1 MCSLQKENSK
11 YLWWYLLSLGF
22 QPDVAANI
30 GGISK
35 SNLRRPVL
43 AGNMFEK
50 PNKEAFYI
58 VTHFLL
64 DKLNPSRTRDEFRCC
79 WPVLDPKTDAEFRK
93 VTFAWLQEIANEPG
107 SVFPKI
113 LASYFLS
120 PGGPK
125 FIQVMLSLAK
135 HVMLQ
140 EMKTFSTDG
149 SWIPEAAAV
158 PATSLQLELKR
169 FQLVKRHFERA
180 AVDQDRVIREYQHRA
195 QILEKSI
202 HELRADD
209 SKYTDLLKHL
219 EKIPKQETTKQLDM
233 IQQVR
238 SIWEEIEGI
247 LSTLEEERRV
257 VDCVIQ
263 GHVDQYTLDGKDMN
277 LKIPTIL
284 LERMEKLSH
293 LSSMGKMYESG
304 QPVFLRLLEI
314 LNEAVGLFS
323 EERSQI
329 VGPTAELRPE
339 TLQEK
344 VLALNC
350 ALDTLKNMRR
360 KLVKEAIPKAKSS
373 IKQLEADWDKKW
385 SDHLKHDPLTSF
397 LSTDPALDFL
407 SPLCP
412 QSINLTHECGHNPS
426 IFSQYPAKLPEL
438 LSQEECPQENQQ
450 IAAVEQTSTYISSEE
465 PLTKSAPT
473 MGLQEVVGLLP
484 KPVTPFGMLPAE
496 THPPDVP
503 VTFITPSPMKVSLK
517 KNSHK
522 QKTSGMKKKPDI
534 LGLEYDNLANQFA
547 EAVISS
553 PDDCMKGQELEQ
565 FLNSLSDPF
574 TTRKQLPRTPES
586 LIMDVRNSWRKAME
600 EGTAEKHHGSGKLSE
615 TSHVASYKEV
625 CQGALLLSE
634 SVETGSV
641 SPGCSPPV
649 CQQRSLHSTLP
660 WDSSHLEAL
669 DSQNSSELIKFNIIH
684 ETLPVLPSNDSLLS
698 TDDDGLNFS
707 LEKERMEDTNL
718 MEHNELVL
726 PLVLS
731 TSLGAETPL
740 QAARRR
746 LQAILAESSFKDHK
760 EFPQNSFPLSPLPT
774 QPALGPNDKI
784 FSLDL
789 DQLESPSHCKELSL
803 PNLVDLN
810 FVDDLLA
817 QTHK

>member
-1 MCSLQKENSK
+1 AMCSLQKENSK

-202 HELRADD
+202 HELR
-209 SKYTDLLKHL
+209 
-219 EKIPKQETTKQLDM
+219 
-233 IQQVR
+233 VR

-426 IFSQYPAKLPEL
+426 IFSQYPAKLPGESKCVCVRHGSGLVAFILYPHCKTNFHRVIVSGGVVWLGFIL
-438 LSQEECPQENQQ
+438 LSL
-450 IAAVEQTSTYISSEE
+450 S
-465 PLTKSAPT
+465 L
-473 MGLQEVVGLLP
+473 LQ
-484 KPVTPFGMLPAE
+484 
-496 THPPDVP
+496 
-503 VTFITPSPMKVSLK
+503 VSLK

-684 ETLPVLPSNDSLLS
+684 ETLPVLPSNDSLL
-698 TDDDGLNFS
+698 
-707 LEKERMEDTNL
+707 KRMEDTNL